1 MAERRML
8 AKTIID
14 SDAFLSL
21 SVDARLLYFS
31 IGVRARD
38 KGLVN
43 NIRTIARAHGI
54 NESAITELV
63 DTGYIYLTGDSEYT
77 ITHWYENNGI
87 GETAKKRNNYAYR
100 QWREEVLKRALY
112 ECMKCGS
119 VDNLNAHHIKH
130 FSQYPTMRFDPDNG
144 MCLCAKCHRE
154 LHEKERM
161 DGRRK
166 VD

>member
-31 IGVRARD
+31 IGVHARD

-43 NIRTIARAHGI
+43 NIRTIARAHGVK
-54 NESAITELV
+54 ESAITELA
-63 DTGYIYLTGDSEYT
+63 DAGYIYQTGDSEYT

-112 ECMKCGS
+112 ECEKCGS
-119 VDNLNAHHIKH
+119 VENLHVHHIK
-130 FSQYPTMRFDPDNG
+130 RFADFPALRQDLSNG
-144 MCLCAKCHRE
+144 ICLCAKCHRE
-154 LHEKERM
+154 LHEMERM
-161 DGRRK
+161 NGRG
-166 VD
+166 